1 MKFGV
6 AVMSKYVQ
14 TIRGVVN
21 FEITNDFAN
30 HLGAVLGNYI
40 GPGKRVVVGRDLN
53 VPSQMI
59 KRSITT
65 GLMSAG
71 VDIIDFGVAP
81 IPVIHYNCDFYNANV
96 IITIS
101 KSHLR
106 RDEVDIKIFSDH
118 EIPLDTRHAEK
129 VPWNQIGILRYVHE
143 YREQYIKA
151 VLKHINT
158 DLISNKAFLI
168 VLDNDEGTNVPFTPQ
183 ILKEVN
189 CETVIVGHREGEL
202 DSDFALPNP
211 KRISLVSDLTT
222 AIGADM
228 GILLD
233 NDRDRVVFIDSLGN
247 VIRDQTILA
256 IFAKYALEEH
266 PGGNIVSSVVA
277 SLSLDGIVSDEGGN
291 LIKTSVN
298 NVLNE
303 IDDSNAVFGGDE
315 PGMYVF
321 PELQNCF
328 DAIFS
333 VLKMLEILAKKD
345 TTLSNL
351 ASEITEYNRTVFTI
365 ECENEKKEEVID
377 AFTTMFIPE
386 NHINHITTVD
396 GVRIDLEDSS
406 ILIRP
411 SRFEPLIRAY
421 IESKSAQKLQKLTES
436 VKMIIMTV

>member
-1 MKFGV
+1 M
-6 AVMSKYVQ
+6 ANMSKYVQ
-14 TIRGVVN
+14 TIRGAVN

-53 VPSQMI
+53 RPSQMI

-81 IPVIHYNCDFYNANV
+81 IPVIHYNRDFYNANV
-96 IITIS
+96 MITIS

-106 RDEVDIKIFSDH
+106 HDEVDIKIFSDH
-118 EIPLDTRHAEK
+118 KIPLDTRHAEK

-143 YREQYIKA
+143 YREKYINA
-151 VLKHINT
+151 VLTHINT
-158 DLISNKAFLI
+158 EVINNKAFLI
-168 VLDNDEGTNVPFTPQ
+168 VLDNDQGTNVPFTPQ
-183 ILKEVN
+183 ILNEVN
-189 CETVIVGHREGEL
+189 CETVLVGHRDGEL
-202 DSDFALPNP
+202 DNEFAIPNP
-211 KRISLVSDLTT
+211 KRISLVSDLTA

-247 VIRDQTILA
+247 VIRDQTILG
-256 IFAKYALEEH
+256 IFAKCALEEH

-277 SLSLDGIVSDEGGN
+277 SQSLDEIVLDEEGH
-291 LIKTSVN
+291 LIKTSVD

-303 IDDSNAVFGGDE
+303 IDNSNAIFGGDE
-315 PGMYVF
+315 PGMFVF
-321 PELQNCF
+321 PEFQNCF

-333 VLKMLEILAKKD
+333 VMKMLEILAKKD

-351 ASEITEYNRTVFTI
+351 VSEITEYNRTIFTI
-365 ECENEKKEEVID
+365 ECENEKKEEIIE
-377 AFTTMFIPE
+377 AFTTIYIPE
-386 NHINHITTVD
+386 SQINQINTVD

-421 IESKSAQKLQKLTES
+421 IESKSPQKLQKLTES
-436 VKMIIMTV
+436 VKMVIMTV

>member
-1 MKFGV
+1 
-6 AVMSKYVQ
+6 MSKYVQ
-14 TIRGVVN
+14 SIRGAVN
-21 FEITNDFAN
+21 SEITNDFAN
-30 HLGAVLGNYI
+30 QLGAVLGNYI

-81 IPVIHYNCDFYNANV
+81 IPVIHYNCDFYDANV
-96 IITIS
+96 MITVS

-106 RDEVDIKIFSDH
+106 HDEVDIKIFSDH

-129 VPWNQIGILRYVHE
+129 VPWNEIGVLTYVHE
-143 YREQYIKA
+143 YREKYINA
-151 VLKHINT
+151 VLKYINT

-168 VLDNDEGTNVPFTPQ
+168 VLDNDEGTNVPYTPQ
-183 ILKEVN
+183 ILNDIN
-189 CETVIVGHREGEL
+189 CETVLVGHREADL
-202 DSDFALPNP
+202 DSEFAIPHP

-233 NDRDRVVFIDSLGN
+233 NDRDRAVFIDSQGN
-247 VIRDQTILA
+247 FIRDQTILA
-256 IFAKYALEEH
+256 IFAKYALEEN
-266 PGGNIVSSVVA
+266 PEGNIVSSVVA
-277 SLSLDGIVSDEGGN
+277 SQSLDEIVSDNGGH

-303 IDDSNAVFGGDE
+303 IDDSNAIFGGDE

-321 PELQNCF
+321 PEFQNCF

-351 ASEITEYNRTVFTI
+351 ASEITDYNRTTFTI
-365 ECENEKKEEVID
+365 ECEHEKKEEVIE
-377 AFTTMFIPE
+377 AFTTMYIPE
-386 NHINHITTVD
+386 SEIINISTVD

-421 IESKSAQKLQKLTES
+421 IESKSSKKLQNLTES
-436 VKMIIMTV
+436 VKMIIKTI